1 MLFHDY
7 GDNDQEVSS
16 DVAACEEEEAGDR
29 TEEAA
34 AARPW
39 SGEARETPLA
49 GALENDDWDGN
60 SFYPSDRTPD
70 PEILDPRTTV
80 SSHSFFSSSEWSSKP
95 GP

>member
-49 GALENDDWDGN
+49 GALENDD
-60 SFYPSDRTPD
+60 
-70 PEILDPRTTV
+70 
-80 SSHSFFSSSEWSSKP
+80 
-95 GP
+95 